1 MKIDNLKELQK
12 VIKACRSLGV
22 QSIKIDN
29 VEFHLGDLPAPS
41 QAQRTSQAVVQ
52 DVINTIAPGGITAD
66 TKILTDELTPDQLL
80 FYSSVSNNDYDS
92 QDQQ

>member
-1 MKIDNLKELQK
+1 MKIENLKELQK

-29 VEFHLGDLPAPS
+29 VEFHLGDIPS
-41 QAQRTSQAVVQ
+41 PIVPLAKTYS
-52 DVINTIAPGGITAD
+52 NETITTITPGGITAD

-80 FYSSVSNNDYDS
+80 FYSAVGNTDYDQTES
-92 QDQQ
+92 Q